1 MADQSAQE
9 AVQARLAALHAEL
22 AQGHPE
28 LYRHLALYL
37 QVLRDGL
44 LAAVQ
49 QACFH
54 LATQVHP
61 QRYGALPP
69 ERRRKLQR
77 RLHSLVKRTSSLLT
91 VEQLAHLASEL
102 DDERLEQQQ
111 ERQQRLIQALE
122 QRHRDD
128 QPNPVVPGSVNLGL
142 SLPIGGE
149 LVDPESLAS
158 LLPDLDNQV
167 PSTDSP
173 RPDASVES
181 TESSSQ
187 DLADVQT
194 RQAVEAMVDAFAEV
208 LGSRIASPEASQPE
222 AGTLL
227 PTEPMLM
234 LRWLAG
240 YEQALGRRLRNL
252 SHAINVELLRQGVSN
267 ALLPMSL
274 LEAVLQGQLEAQP
287 APANLL
293 RLPLPF
299 QPEGQGSAGGGLEAT
314 AVLLRPADLEL
325 DMPPLRTCR
334 RRLQQAQQQVRR
346 MARES
351 ARLQR
356 RLATLEA
363 EQLWLQDIQAASSP
377 AP

>member
-1 MADQSAQE
+1 VADQSAHE
-9 AVQARLAALHAEL
+9 AVQVRLAALHAEL

-44 LAAVQ
+44 LVAVR

-54 LATQVHP
+54 LATQIHP
-61 QRYGALPP
+61 LRYGALPAN
-69 ERRRKLQR
+69 RRRKLQR
-77 RLHSLVKRTSSLLT
+77 RLESLVQRTCSLLT
-91 VEQLAHLASEL
+91 VEQLAHLAGEL
-102 DDERLEQQQ
+102 DTERLEQQH

-122 QRHRDD
+122 ERHRE
-128 QPNPVVPGSVNLGL
+128 QESPPSPQGSVSLGL

-149 LVDPESLAS
+149 LVNTDGLATLIPGFGIDQDLDGPTEQESAS
-158 LLPDLDNQV
+158 STEPDLSELQN
-167 PSTDSP
+167 
-173 RPDASVES
+173 
-181 TESSSQ
+181 
-187 DLADVQT
+187 

-208 LGSRIASPEASQPE
+208 LGSRTPEASVPGSDG
-222 AGTLL
+222 ATLL
-227 PTEPMLM
+227 PVEPMLM

-240 YEQALGRRLRNL
+240 YEQALARRLRNL
-252 SHAINVELLRQGVSN
+252 SHAINVELLRLGVSN
-267 ALLPMSL
+267 ALLPMTL

-299 QPEGQGSAGGGLEAT
+299 QPEGLGNGGGLEAT

-325 DMPPLRTCR
+325 EMPPLRTCR
-334 RRLQQAQQQVRR
+334 RRIQQAQQQVRR

-363 EQLWLQDIQAASSP
+363 EQLWLQDINAASSP
-377 AP
+377 TP

>member
-1 MADQSAQE
+1 MADQSAKE
-9 AVQARLAALHAEL
+9 VVQARLAALHAEM

-44 LAAVQ
+44 LAAVR

-54 LATQVHP
+54 LATQLHP
-61 QRYGALPP
+61 ARYGALPA
-69 ERRRKLQR
+69 ERRLKLQN
-77 RLHSLVKRTSSLLT
+77 RLQALVQRTCSLLT
-91 VEQLAHLASEL
+91 VEQLAHLAAEL
-102 DDERLEQQQ
+102 HEEHLEQQQ
-111 ERQQRLIQALE
+111 ERHQRLIQALE
-122 QRHRDD
+122 TRQRDPEPPPSP
-128 QPNPVVPGSVNLGL
+128 QGSVNLGF

-149 LVDPESLAS
+149 LVDPDSLS
-158 LLPDLDNQV
+158 PLLPDLEGQ
-167 PSTDSP
+167 
-173 RPDASVES
+173 AES
-181 TESSSQ
+181 TSPPQLS
-187 DLADVQT
+187 DLEA
-194 RQAVEAMVDAFAEV
+194 RHAVEAMVDAFTEV
-208 LGSRIASPEASQPE
+208 LANRSVEPDPDSSTS
-222 AGTLL
+222 TLL
-227 PTEPMLM
+227 PVEPLLM

-240 YEQALGRRLRNL
+240 YEQALARRLRNL
-252 SHAINVELLRQGVSN
+252 SHAINVELLRQGVSH

-274 LEAVLQGQLEAQP
+274 LDAVLQGQLEAQP

-299 QPEGQGSAGGGLEAT
+299 QPEGQAGSGGGLEAT
-314 AVLLRPADLEL
+314 AVLLRTADLEL
-325 DMPPLRTCR
+325 ELPRLRTCR
-334 RRLQQAQQQVRR
+334 RRLQQALLQVRR

-363 EQLWLQDIQAASSP
+363 EQLWLQDINAASSP

>member
-9 AVQARLAALHAEL
+9 AVQERLAALHAEL
-22 AQGHPE
+22 AQAHPE

-44 LAAVQ
+44 LAAVR

-61 QRYGALPP
+61 LRYGALPP

-77 RLHSLVKRTSSLLT
+77 RLESLVQRICSLLT
-91 VEQLAHLASEL
+91 VEQLAHLAVEL
-102 DDERLEQQQ
+102 DEERLQQQ
-111 ERQQRLIQALE
+111 HDRHQRLIQALE
-122 QRHRDD
+122 ERHHE
-128 QPNPVVPGSVNLGL
+128 QAPAPVPQGSVSLGMT
-142 SLPIGGE
+142 LPIGAE
-149 LVDPESLAS
+149 LVDPGSLVT
-158 LLPDLDNQV
+158 LLPGAGAPGRDSASPEADEPAFQGPPDQADL
-167 PSTDSP
+167 S
-173 RPDASVES
+173 
-181 TESSSQ
+181 
-187 DLADVQT
+187 DLQA
-194 RQAVEAMVDAFAEV
+194 RQAVEAMVDAFTEV
-208 LGSRIASPEASQPE
+208 LGSSPSD
-222 AGTLL
+222 AGPGPADGSTLL
-227 PTEPMLM
+227 PVEPMLM

-240 YEQALGRRLRNL
+240 FEQALVRRLRNL
-252 SHAINVELLRQGVSN
+252 SHAINVELLRQGVSQ

-274 LEAVLQGQLEAQP
+274 LDAVLQGQLETQP

-299 QPEGQGSAGGGLEAT
+299 QPEGHGVPAGLEAT
-314 AVLLRPADLEL
+314 AVLLRLADLEME
-325 DMPPLRTCR
+325 MPPLRTCR

-363 EQLWLQDIQAASSP
+363 EQLWLQDLNPASSP

>member
-1 MADQSAQE
+1 MADPSAKE
-9 AVQARLAALHAEL
+9 VVQARLAALHAEM

-44 LAAVQ
+44 LAAVR

-61 QRYGALPP
+61 ERYGALPS
-69 ERRRKLQR
+69 ERRCKLQR
-77 RLHSLVKRTSSLLT
+77 RLQALVQRTGSLLT
-91 VEQLAHLASEL
+91 VEQLAHLAVEL
-102 DDERLEQQQ
+102 HEERLEQQQ
-111 ERQQRLIQALE
+111 EQHQRLIQALE
-122 QRHRDD
+122 ARQHDPD
-128 QPNPVVPGSVNLGL
+128 PLPPPPGSVNLGFG
-142 SLPIGGE
+142 LPIGGE
-149 LVDPESLAS
+149 LVDPDSLAP
-158 LLPDLDNQV
+158 LLPDLEGQRE
-167 PSTDSP
+167 STSP
-173 RPDASVES
+173 PDRPDLS
-181 TESSSQ
+181 
-187 DLADVQT
+187 DLEA
-194 RQAVEAMVDAFAEV
+194 RHAVEAMVDAFAEV
-208 LGSRIASPEASQPE
+208 LANRKADQAPGSSAT
-222 AGTLL
+222 TLL
-227 PTEPMLM
+227 PVEPLLL

-240 YEQALGRRLRNL
+240 YEQALARRLRNL

-274 LEAVLQGQLEAQP
+274 LDAVLQGQLEAQP

-299 QPEGQGSAGGGLEAT
+299 QPEGQAGPGGGLEAT
-314 AVLLRPADLEL
+314 AVLLRAADLEL
-325 DMPPLRTCR
+325 ELPRLRTCR
-334 RRLQQAQQQVRR
+334 RRLQQALQQVRR

-363 EQLWLQDIQAASSP
+363 EQLWLQDINAASSP